1 MNIRDK
7 KKNIVCVSQCM
18 YVCVCMG
25 GMEKM
30 ICNRVKMRTL
40 DARDVVRG

>member
-18 YVCVCMG
+18 YVCVCVG
-25 GMEKM
+25 GGGEDDMQ
-30 ICNRVKMRTL
+30 
-40 DARDVVRG
+40 